1 MGLGSQ
7 MKRTTQPVAPSL
19 AGKNPVVRP
28 QANRRERRRLETR
41 DKLYRA
47 ALELFGERGFLETTV
62 EDITEAAD
70 VGKGTFFN
78 YFPAKEHVLAAYGGE
93 RIAAVERAL
102 EKARSTNGPVLD
114 VLGELAADSAGQSH
128 ENPAV
133 LRAIYA
139 AHASCAPV
147 RAELQ
152 KRMRSSR
159 QILADIISLAQK
171 RGEMRHDIAPLEMAR
186 LIQTIVMGL
195 TMAWALNPETQLRAT
210 AKEAWDLIGPSLQSS
225 AGRRSTKRKR
235 GSKGLRTIGSESFEV

>member
-1 MGLGSQ
+1 MLKS
-7 MKRTTQPVAPSL
+7 RLQPAIRRPRSL
-19 AGKNPVVRP
+19 PATPPRSD
-28 QANRRERRRLETR
+28 RRERRRLETR
-41 DKLYRA
+41 ERLYRA

-78 YFPAKEHVLAAYGGE
+78 YFPTKEHVLAAYGGE

-102 EKARSTNGPVLD
+102 EKARTTTGSVLD
-114 VLGELAADSAGQSH
+114 VLEELAADSAGQSH

-152 KRMRSSR
+152 KRMRISR
-159 QILADIISLAQK
+159 KILAEIISLAQK
-171 RGEMRHDIAPLEMAR
+171 RGEVRSDAAPIELAR
-186 LIQTIVMGL
+186 LIQTVVMGF
-195 TMAWALNPETQLRAT
+195 TMAWALNPETQFQPT
-210 AKEAWDLIGPSLQSS
+210 AKKTWDLICPSLRAYAIQNTKQK
-225 AGRRSTKRKR
+225 RSIK
-235 GSKGLRTIGSESFEV
+235 E

>member
-1 MGLGSQ
+1 
-7 MKRTTQPVAPSL
+7 MKSRTQLAIPHPRSPS
-19 AGKNPVVRP
+19 AMPSR
-28 QANRRERRRLETR
+28 ADRRERRRLETR
-41 DKLYRA
+41 ERLYRA

-78 YFPAKEHVLAAYGGE
+78 YFPTKEHVLAAYGGE

-102 EKARSTNGPVLD
+102 EKARGTTGPVLD
-114 VLGELAADSAGQSH
+114 VLAELAADAAGQSH

-152 KRMRSSR
+152 RRMRTSR
-159 QILADIISLAQK
+159 KILAEIISLAQR
-171 RGEMRHDIAPLEMAR
+171 RGEVRSDVAPIELAR
-186 LIQTIVMGL
+186 LIQTIVMGF
-195 TMAWALNPETQLRAT
+195 TMAWALNPETHFQST
-210 AKEAWDLIGPSLQSS
+210 ARKTWDLISPSLR
-225 AGRRSTKRKR
+225 ADTIRRGTKRKR
-235 GSKGLRTIGSESFEV
+235 R

>member
-1 MGLGSQ
+1 MI
-7 MKRTTQPVAPSL
+7 KPRTQSA
-19 AGKNPVVRP
+19 VRRRRNMP
-28 QANRRERRRLETR
+28 AVHPRSDRRERRRLETR
-41 DKLYRA
+41 ERLYRA
-47 ALELFGERGFLETTV
+47 ALELFAERGFLETTV

-78 YFPAKEHVLAAYGGE
+78 YFPTKEHVLAAYGGE

-102 EKARSTNGPVLD
+102 EKARSTRGSVLE

-152 KRMRSSR
+152 KRMRISR
-159 QILADIISLAQK
+159 KMLAEIISLAQK
-171 RGEMRHDIAPLEMAR
+171 RGEI
-186 LIQTIVMGL
+186 
-195 TMAWALNPETQLRAT
+195 
-210 AKEAWDLIGPSLQSS
+210 
-225 AGRRSTKRKR
+225 RST
-235 GSKGLRTIGSESFEV
+235 LRRLNWRD

>member
-1 MGLGSQ
+1 MLKS
-7 MKRTTQPVAPSL
+7 RLQPAIRRPRSL
-19 AGKNPVVRP
+19 PATPPRSD
-28 QANRRERRRLETR
+28 RRERRRLETR
-41 DKLYRA
+41 ERLYRA

-78 YFPAKEHVLAAYGGE
+78 YFPTKEHVLAAYGGE

-102 EKARSTNGPVLD
+102 EKARTTTGSVLD
-114 VLGELAADSAGQSH
+114 VLEELAADSAGQSH

-152 KRMRSSR
+152 KRMRISR
-159 QILADIISLAQK
+159 KILAEIISLAQK
-171 RGEMRHDIAPLEMAR
+171 RGEVRSDAAPIELAR
-186 LIQTIVMGL
+186 LIQTVVMGF
-195 TMAWALNPETQLRAT
+195 TMAWALNPETQFQPT
-210 AKEAWDLIGPSLQSS
+210 AKKTWDLICPSLRADAIQ
-225 AGRRSTKRKR
+225 STKRKR
-235 GSKGLRTIGSESFEV
+235 SIKE